1 MYLIRV
7 MIGLTQL
14 LAMAVKGVAYLVVRG
29 IVYPAV
35 VVVARL
41 ARGAAG
47 PLRTVLKCIGYTF
60 VAGHLRRLP

>member
-1 MYLIRV
+1 MRP
-7 MIGLTQL
+7 
-14 LAMAVKGVAYLVVRG
+14 GVAYVVVWG

-35 VVVARL
+35 VVTSRL

-47 PLRTVLKCIGYTF
+47 PLRAALKCIGYTF